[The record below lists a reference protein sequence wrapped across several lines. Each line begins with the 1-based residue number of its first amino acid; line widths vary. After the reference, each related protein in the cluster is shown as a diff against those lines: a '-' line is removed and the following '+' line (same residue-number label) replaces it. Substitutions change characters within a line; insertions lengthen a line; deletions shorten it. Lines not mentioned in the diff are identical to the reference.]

1 MSDHLTQALQIGVA
15 DNRVVLFRAF
25 DINEDGR
32 SGERSEQGHSS
43 VQFSAHRPTELRSLL
58 TGDGAEKPSD
68 GPPIWEAVSPN
79 DAQKRLSG
87 DLYPVVERILH
98 GDGKDPTSGQ
108 CGFLLD
114 VAALR
119 AGMGV
124 SEGSGKVF
132 SLDLV
137 NERKL
142 GSGPVLRV
150 DLENAWISLFG
161 TGIGL
166 LTVVLRL
173 SDPGQ
178 TQRGRINAEDLLRVL
193 HDLTQP
199 PKRADEGLELS
210 AAQRYVRFE
219 YSGDEAL
226 KAGTCVV
233 LGDEAKGLKPV
244 QMGQLAKMRAAG
256 KDLPA
261 VYRCVTGAGESRSEA
276 GETATVQTLLLE
288 RLELVRVRLAGDA
301 KADKGR
307 LLRVQ
312 AAGAVDGVID
322 VFTADREDV
331 NARLEALE
339 TLAPGAEGWAAER
352 PRRIGMAALMDALLP
367 DLAEAADAASLRE
380 RARIYSYAAVRV
392 DEASGGRTAGGTEL
406 AFRLARRFDR
416 MYSPAAQEIEREV
429 YSPFET
435 VMHSVATQGAAL
447 VVCAA
452 DGADFLKNY
461 LGNAFM
467 QSYLP
472 IAQVCLHEYLYL
484 LRLVQDS
491 AILPHMPPKAGEV
504 EQLERLSSDL
514 ARFRLYYRFA
524 KVSHLAHHNAVL
536 NLWRNGLALNVI
548 EADLARDVAEAHKVL
563 LSHSA
568 QQEEKRRRKWVK
580 YAAFAAA
587 AGSFAFLSTVIDMG
601 MEVYC
606 PTTQVQFGLSQI
618 EDREGQPGRRLALA
632 LADGNLLD
640 KPLAVG
646 LDELCRS
653 TFVPPF
659 KLDAT
664 AGPAAQ
670 TAFDAAQETYSWR
683 EQLQST
689 CALTREARECAV
701 KAPHWRLFL
710 LAAAL
715 GLSVLAGCLAYKR
728 MPR

>member
-25 DINEDGR
+25 DVNEDGR
-32 SGERSEQGHSS
+32 SGERSEHSHSS
-43 VQFSAHRPTELRSLL
+43 ALFSAHRPAGLRSLL
-58 TGDGAEKPSD
+58 TGDGAGELGD
-68 GPPIWEAVSPN
+68 GPPIWKALSRS
-79 DAQKRLSG
+79 DARNRLSG

-98 GDGKDPTSGQ
+98 GDGKDPASGQ
-108 CGFLLD
+108 CGYVLD

-137 NERKL
+137 MERKL
-142 GSGPVLRV
+142 RSGPVLRV

-173 SDPGQ
+173 SDIAQ
-178 TQRGRINAEDLLRVL
+178 TQRGRIDADDMLRVL

-199 PKRADEGLELS
+199 PKRADEGLELA

-219 YSGDEAL
+219 YSGDEAV
-226 KAGTCVV
+226 KAGSCVV
-233 LGDEAKGLKPV
+233 LGDEAKDLKPV

-261 VYRCVTGAGESRSEA
+261 VYRCVTVVGESRTEA
-276 GETATVQTLLLE
+276 GVTATVRTLVLE
-288 RLELVRVRLAGDA
+288 RLELVRVRLAGNA

-307 LLRVQ
+307 LLRVH
-312 AAGAVDGVID
+312 AAGTADGVLD
-322 VFTADREDV
+322 VSAADREAGD
-331 NARLEALE
+331 ARLEALE

-367 DLAEAADAASLRE
+367 ELAEAADDASARE

-392 DEASGGRTAGGTEL
+392 DEALGERTAGGTEL

-429 YSPFET
+429 YSPFDT

-452 DGADFLKNY
+452 DDADFLKNY
-461 LGNAFM
+461 LSNAFM

-491 AILPHMPPKAGEV
+491 AILPHMPPKTGEV
-504 EQLERLSSDL
+504 ERLEHLSSDL

-536 NLWRNGLALNVI
+536 NLWRSGLALNVI

-587 AGSFAFLSTVIDMG
+587 AGSFAFLSTLIDMG

-606 PTTQVQFGLSQI
+606 PSARVQLGLSQI

-632 LADGNLLD
+632 LAERNLLD

-646 LDELCRS
+646 LDTLCRS
-653 TFVPPF
+653 NFVPSVE
-659 KLDAT
+659 
-664 AGPAAQ
+664 AGASPEAANKA
-670 TAFDAAQETYSWR
+670 AFDAEHESYSWR
-683 EQLQST
+683 EQLQSA
-689 CALTREARECAV
+689 CALSKDARECAV
-701 KAPHWRLFL
+701 NAPRWRMLWL
-710 LAAAL
+710 GAAL
-715 GLSVLAGCLAYKR
+715 GLSLLAGGLAYKR